1 MINTKRVFYIY
12 SYKRGVK
19 GRNVGFAGIRGRDDN
34 YKLNLSI
41 KVPTEYGAED
51 MEICLLKRSQGFI
64 SGYKVGTMTP
74 FNEICKFNTVIS
86 SKKLREAE
94 FDINDIDGIYIFGAE
109 QEEYSFF
116 AKMDDELNSNTK
128 EIFDCQMD
136 KFNRNSQ
143 LVYVN

>member
-19 GRNVGFAGIRGRDDN
+19 GRNVGFARIRGRDDN
-34 YKLNLSI
+34 YKLNVSI
-41 KVPTEYGAED
+41 KVPVEYGAEN
-51 MEICLLKRSQGFI
+51 MEICLLKRNQGF
-64 SGYKVGTMTP
+64 V

-94 FDINDIDGIYIFGAE
+94 FDINDIDGIYIFGTE
-109 QEEYSFF
+109 QDGYAFF
-116 AKMDDELNSNTK
+116 SKLEDELNDHPK
-128 EIFDCQMD
+128 ELFDYQMD